1 MCPSRKAR
9 SSVSDAVLVSLIGG
23 GVTVITA
30 LISILAYYI
39 KVRLAQRHPTSV
51 VSADDDEREAEEK
64 YANDPRAFIADI
76 MEDRKQYRE
85 EVAGLREEAKG
96 YREEVAG
103 LRREL
108 TDFRDKDRKF
118 RNALARWLLDIADAW
133 NMLETMPY
141 PRVGD
146 RDLLEDVIPAA
157 MSRPPDV

>member
-1 MCPSRKAR
+1 M
-9 SSVSDAVLVSLIGG
+9 SDPVLISLIGG
-23 GVTVITA
+23 GVTVITG

-39 KVRLAQRHPTSV
+39 RVKLAQKNPTAV
-51 VSADDDEREAEEK
+51 VPADQDEREAEEK

-108 TDFRDKDRKF
+108 NDFREKDRKF
-118 RNALARWLLDIADAW
+118 RNALARWMLDILDAW
-133 NMLETMPY
+133 GMLDTMPY
-141 PRVGD
+141 PRPGD

-157 MSRPPDV
+157 MPRPSDV